1 MTWLKV
7 FVVIAFVF
15 INLCVLAFEPS
26 VHAPFVMEKKD
37 FKLAK
42 SYQEP
47 KSTGNINLFKIG
59 FSGKPVQDMQ
69 SGTELAP
76 VDSAQPVT
84 REVHIEPSEFYRQ
97 ASGYGI
103 RNVSNTRQKISERVK
118 TPSENSGIQTRVE
131 NITNPVEEKPKKLT
145 RREETIA
152 WNNWRS
158 SLQNRVMDE
167 SQIAAPM
174 GTLVTFSFRVSSRK
188 TISKIKVN
196 CTNWGYSEKVREAMI
211 PLIQSYAGKD
221 FLAFPEGSERKFTD
235 VKGAFLIWYET
246 SYSSPDDYNDFE
258 RVHWYE

>member
-47 KSTGNINLFKIG
+47 KSTDNINLLRIG
-59 FSGKPVQDMQ
+59 ISGKPVQEAS
-69 SGTELAP
+69 SGTELAAA
-76 VDSAQPVT
+76 DSVQTVT

-118 TPSENSGIQTRVE
+118 TPPENSVIQKRIGNV
-131 NITNPVEEKPKKLT
+131 TNPVEKKPKKLT

-158 SLQNRVMDE
+158 SLQNRIMDE

-188 TISKIKVN
+188 TISKIKIN
-196 CTNWGYSEKVREAMI
+196 STNWNYTEKIRESMI

-235 VKGAFLIWYET
+235 FKGAFLIWYET

-258 RVHWYE
+258 RVHRYE

>member
-47 KSTGNINLFKIG
+47 KSTDNINLLRIG
-59 FSGKPVQDMQ
+59 ISGKPVQEAS
-69 SGTELAP
+69 SGSELAAA
-76 VDSAQPVT
+76 DSVQTVT

-118 TPSENSGIQTRVE
+118 TPPENSVIQKRIGNV
-131 NITNPVEEKPKKLT
+131 TNPVEKKPKKLT

-158 SLQNRVMDE
+158 SLQNRIMDE

-188 TISKIKVN
+188 TISKIKIN
-196 CTNWGYSEKVREAMI
+196 STNWNYTEKIRESMI

-235 VKGAFLIWYET
+235 FKGAFLIWYET

-258 RVHWYE
+258 RVHRYE